1 MGTEGEREM
10 RKKIDLKRI
19 ENLEASVRSLK
30 VEDGKR
36 RHVEAIWKMSDEE
49 LASQYF
55 ALEQIWELAE
65 GDPYKH
71 DELFR
76 AGLATT
82 ELLVERARLG
92 WRRFCETGGQ
102 AGLVDFW
109 EAIHSGVTKWGT
121 PDPDRV
127 FDILFEGLNPSR
139 SRLKGIT
146 AHRKQLAREPEKK
159 DLSENAT
166 SRPKEP
172 GDDAT

>member
-1 MGTEGEREM
+1 M

-36 RHVEAIWKMSDEE
+36 RFLEANSKMSDEE
-49 LASQYF
+49 LASLVHF
-55 ALEQIWELAE
+55 ALVQIWELAE
-65 GDPYKH
+65 KDPYKH
-71 DELFR
+71 DELFW

-82 ELLVERARLG
+82 ELLEERARLG

-102 AGLVDFW
+102 AGVVDFW

-121 PDPDRV
+121 PDPKTAI
-127 FDILFEGLNPSR
+127 DILFDAPKLPR
-139 SRLKGIT
+139 SRRAAIRF
-146 AHRKQLAREPEKK
+146 HRERLAREPEKK

-166 SRPKEP
+166 SRPEEP